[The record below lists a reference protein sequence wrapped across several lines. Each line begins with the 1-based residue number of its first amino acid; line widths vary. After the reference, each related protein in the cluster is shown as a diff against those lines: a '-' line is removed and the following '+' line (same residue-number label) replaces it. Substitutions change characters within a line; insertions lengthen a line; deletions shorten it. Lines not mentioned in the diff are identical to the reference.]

1 MKVIYLKKS
10 KEVSLVAI
18 LGIIANA
25 FLVFAKL
32 LIGFSTRSQAMIADG
47 LNSAGDVFTSVLTF
61 IGNKLAS
68 QPKDSDHPFGH
79 GKAEYIFSLIISLSL
94 FFVSFAIISNSFDS
108 IINQEAFT
116 FSFWLIIVSIITI
129 IIKILLF
136 IFSKKVGR
144 KYDSLLAIANAED
157 HRNDVFLTAGTLLS
171 IIMGIYNIYWVDGL
185 VGMMIALWIAY
196 TGFEIF
202 SSSYQVLMDTT
213 LDPKIEK
220 DIKAD
225 IINIHGID
233 HIDSILSK
241 PVGLEFIL
249 IVKVSVNA
257 SLTVLEGHSLAAQ
270 VKDKL
275 LNYEHITDVIVH
287 VNPCE

>member
-1 MKVIYLKKS
+1 MKKS